1 MQKVLEECLPELVMI
16 FMDSGIWNNFEA
28 FLYFPL
34 LILFLWKVVPLF
46 YHEKS
51 HCLKIMELKKLF

>member
-1 MQKVLEECLPELVMI
+1 MVFLKLFLSLFCSVYMQKVLEECLPELVMI

-34 LILFLWKVVPLF
+34 LILFL
-46 YHEKS
+46 
-51 HCLKIMELKKLF
+51 